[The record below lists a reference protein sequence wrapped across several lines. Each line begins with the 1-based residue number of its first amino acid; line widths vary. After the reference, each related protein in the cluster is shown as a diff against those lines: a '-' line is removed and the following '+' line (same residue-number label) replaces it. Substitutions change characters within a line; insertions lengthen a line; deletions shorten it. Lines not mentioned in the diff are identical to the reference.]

1 MAQIWNSQAND
12 NFIDL
17 DQLVKRLEWLDSE
30 RRKDKNR
37 ISAIEERFQEVLSE
51 NIQLKA
57 QIKDLE
63 TEIAQYTNVHSKIEL
78 VDGRVSQ
85 LKVDAFRA
93 IDEKDKN
100 HAEREKEIDSAR
112 RNGIDAINRTLAE
125 MRKSIEP
132 LQDIR
137 KTLIARNEDAF
148 RLSRMIEEVGARVD
162 VVAMDKDEYARFQKT
177 VEENRRLDAKKVM
190 DIQTELSAYRKRI
203 EDMRGRVDLV
213 NDSIQ
218 KLDQRMNELM
228 SAENERKQSVTAFQE
243 KQSLINLEY
252 EKTWQDWKAAFDDI
266 IVKAAGLDTQLS
278 NLENTHRSVK
288 RSQDTLDEVT
298 HRFDR
303 RTNELIEMQRLMEEK
318 LRQEWATFKTD
329 NQKRWSNY
337 SLGQDEIHAEYQR
350 GIDALKS
357 RMQTIEDTSASAI
370 DEVSV
375 RDEMRITQMQELYTL
390 VRSWLEKMGNT
401 GTK

>member
-17 DQLVKRLEWLDSE
+17 DQLIKRLEWLDSE

>member
-1 MAQIWNSQAND
+1 MAQTWNSKAND
-12 NFIDL
+12 SFIDL
-17 DQLVKRLEWLDSE
+17 DQLVKRLEWLDNE

-37 ISAIEERFQEVLSE
+37 ISAVEERLLEAQSE

-63 TEIAQYTNVHSKIEL
+63 KEIAQYSNVHTKIEQ
-78 VDGRVSQ
+78 VDGKISQ
-85 LKVDAFRA
+85 LKVDAFRV
-93 IDEKDKN
+93 IEEKDKN

-125 MRKSIEP
+125 LRKSIEP

-137 KTLIARNEDAF
+137 KTLMARNEDLF
-148 RLSRMIEEVGARVD
+148 RLGRMIEEVGSRIDAG
-162 VVAMDKDEYARFQKT
+162 AMDKDEYARFQKT
-177 VEENRRLDAKKVM
+177 IEENRRLDTKKVI
-190 DIQTELSAYRKRI
+190 DIQTEISAYRKRI

-213 NDSIQ
+213 NDNIQ
-218 KLDQRMNELM
+218 KVEQRMNELM
-228 SAENERKQSVTAFQE
+228 SAESERKQSVTAFQE
-243 KQSLINLEY
+243 KQSLINLDY
-252 EKTWQDWKAAFDDI
+252 EKTWQEWKTAFDEI
-266 IVKAAGLDTQLS
+266 IVKAAGLDTQLQ

-298 HRFDR
+298 QRFDR

-318 LRQEWATFKTD
+318 LRQEWAAFKTD

-350 GIDALKS
+350 GIDALQT
-357 RMQTIEDTSASAI
+357 RMQSIEDASASAI

-375 RDEMRITQMQELYTL
+375 RDEMQITRMQELFTL

-401 GTK
+401 GS